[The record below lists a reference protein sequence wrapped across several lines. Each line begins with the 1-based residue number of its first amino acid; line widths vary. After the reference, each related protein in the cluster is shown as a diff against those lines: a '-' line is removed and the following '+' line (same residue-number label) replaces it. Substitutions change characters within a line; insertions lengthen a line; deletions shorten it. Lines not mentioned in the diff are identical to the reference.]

1 MPNQISD
8 NAVEAR
14 SQKPEARSQKPE
26 ASFAQSAVSPQG

>member
-8 NAVEAR
+8 NAV
-14 SQKPEARSQKPE
+14 EARSQKPE